1 MRIRDGFRSSLPFR
15 DVRRQGDDECMRRRA
30 VAGLVVVL
38 LLAAV
43 AAASPLAGT
52 AARGPTA
59 RAWIAVDA
67 TTGNV
72 LLAQRARERRPI
84 ASLTKMMT
92 GLLVAE
98 AGDLGRRVAVP
109 LAATQVEPTNEGLR
123 PGGRYTRLTLLYSA
137 MLVSA
142 NDSATALGYDLGGGS
157 LTRFFGLMNARA
169 GQLGMRETW
178 YASPSG
184 LDDVRNSS
192 TAYDQALLA
201 RAALRNPT
209 FRHVVAT
216 RRYVTRWSAPTLAK
230 EWLNHNKMLF
240 TYPGT
245 YGIKTGW
252 TSRAGGCVAV
262 AVRRG
267 DRAVIVVVLDS
278 KDLWPDT
285 VQLVERAFSRI

>member
-1 MRIRDGFRSSLPFR
+1 MGIIVSNRSGRTGAVAPELSDVGFR
-15 DVRRQGDDECMRRRA
+15 RA
-30 VAGLVVVL
+30 FAC
-38 LLAAV
+38 LAVAV
-43 AAASPLAGT
+43 AAAATSAQPSSTAPPPARIT
-52 AARGPTA
+52 AASYV
-59 RAWIAVDA
+59 AVDGA
-67 TTGNV
+67 TGRI
-72 LLAQRARERRPI
+72 LAATADTERRPI
-84 ASLTKMMT
+84 ASLTKVMT

-98 AGDLGRRVAVP
+98 RGDLNRRVLVTRAAAAVEPEKEGLVVGRRY
-109 LAATQVEPTNEGLR
+109 R
-123 PGGRYTRLTLLYSA
+123 RITLLYSA

-178 YASPSG
+178 YASASG

-285 VQLVERAFSRI
+285 TQLVERAFSRL